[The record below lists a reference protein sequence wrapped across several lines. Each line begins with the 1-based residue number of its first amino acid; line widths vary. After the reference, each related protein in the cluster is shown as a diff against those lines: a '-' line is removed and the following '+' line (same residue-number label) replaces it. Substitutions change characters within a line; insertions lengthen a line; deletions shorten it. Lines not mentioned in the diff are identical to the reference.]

1 MQKAIDMSIYSVE
14 WPIQFNKGMKH
25 FTPQKTDESY
35 GMENK
40 HAVIAVPPSHLTT
53 GPRNVCTPSCTDS
66 FKFSLKNVHWPEFSI

>member
-40 HAVIAVPPSHLTT
+40 HAVIALPPSYLTT
-53 GPRNVCTPSCTDS
+53 DPRNDCSSGYADS
-66 FKFSLKNVHWPEFSI
+66 FKFSLKNRTFS